1 LPVVTAGEEE
11 RMTAIR
17 LVVFL
22 VAVAGVIPL
31 TAQTH
36 VETLER
42 AIFTEDTLGD
52 LNGAIGMYESLV
64 RTPSVPREVVAL
76 AQARLAAVVHRRTSA
91 SAAVASSR
99 PFANFGS
106 TAPAQSAERTTPTTA
121 ELLEQVNARLD
132 QIARGE
138 CCGRFSENYQG
149 LQVTV
154 SGTVTQ
160 MAWMNPLAVVFVMDR
175 DGNNWGFTMA
185 APNSMLLGGMN
196 KNSLKPGEEVLV
208 YGYRA
213 TGTGQGCPQG
223 LPTSCATLG
232 NGALHASASTIVS
245 DDGQARSIFDR
256 AAAERLEAERLL
268 EQQRALQLKV
278 QQGL

>member
-1 LPVVTAGEEE
+1 
-11 RMTAIR
+11 MTAIR

-64 RTPSVPREVVAL
+64 RTPSVPREVAAL
-76 AQARLAAVVHRRTSA
+76 AQSRLVALVHRRASA
-91 SAAVASSR
+91 SAAAPASSR

-121 ELLEQVNARLD
+121 ESLEQVNARLD
-132 QIARGE
+132 QLARGE

-149 LQVTV
+149 LPVTV

-160 MAWMNPLAVVFVMDR
+160 VQWTNPQSVVFVKGS
-175 DGNNWGFTMA
+175 DGNDWGFTVA
-185 APNSMLLGGMN
+185 APNSMLLGGLN
-196 KNSLKPGEEVLV
+196 KNLLRTGEQVLV

-213 TGTGQGCPQG
+213 SGTEDGCPKG
-223 LPTSCATLG
+223 LPNSCSTLG

-245 DDGQARSIFDR
+245 DDGQGRTIFDR
-256 AAAERLEAERLL
+256 AAAERLETERLL
-268 EQQRALQLKV
+268 EQQRELQHKV

>member
-1 LPVVTAGEEE
+1 
-11 RMTAIR
+11 MTAIR

-64 RTPSVPREVVAL
+64 RTPSVPREVAAL
-76 AQARLAAVVHRRTSA
+76 AQARLAAVVHRRTMA
-91 SAAVASSR
+91 SAAAPASGR

-106 TAPAQSAERTTPTTA
+106 SAPARSAGAQAPTAA
-121 ELLEQVNARLD
+121 EQLEQLNARLD
-132 QIARGE
+132 QLARGE

-160 MAWMNPLAVVFVMDR
+160 MAWMNPLSVVFVKDG
-175 DGNNWGFTMA
+175 DGNDWGFTMA
-185 APNSMLLGGMN
+185 APNSLLLAGMN
-196 KNSLKPGEEVLV
+196 KNSLKVGEQVLV

-245 DDGQARSIFDR
+245 DDGQARTIFDR

-268 EQQRALQLKV
+268 EQQRELQLKV
-278 QQGL
+278 QQGF